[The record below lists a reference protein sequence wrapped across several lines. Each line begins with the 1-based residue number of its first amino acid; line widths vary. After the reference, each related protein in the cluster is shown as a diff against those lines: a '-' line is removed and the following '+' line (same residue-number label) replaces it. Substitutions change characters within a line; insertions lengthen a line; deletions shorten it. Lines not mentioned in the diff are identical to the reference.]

1 MAIDAHLHL
10 SALWDMVLA
19 REDTAIT
26 IARRVKIGTSIG
38 DACIIAAT
46 PAAAA
51 WYGLADQDP
60 AYCAAVA

>member
-10 SALWDMVLA
+10 SSLWDMVLA
-19 REDTAIT
+19 REGTAMT
-26 IARRVKIGTSIG
+26 IARRVTIGTSIG

-51 WYGLADQDP
+51 
-60 AYCAAVA
+60 